1 MIEFLTSGG
10 IRIDLAPN
18 QEVSLSLENA
28 LFSNDH
34 IPVAWTTDV
43 ELPISMTNSRLF
55 GYPDAMLLA
64 EQRQEINATMYI
76 NGIPVIL
83 GKLKLTGK
91 SDSMLQASF
100 IGVSVED
107 SLVGSLKD
115 APFNRWEF
123 GSALLDQR
131 PLFDEIMTGAANNSR
146 EDFALPLMVRESE
159 KDTADNYVGNSE
171 IGAIRYE
178 SFGLKYLNSPQC
190 NYVVPV
196 VKLKYIL
203 QTVFADCRIDEAY
216 SDYFG
221 KIGIVAPYRKNAAF
235 TFEGGFNLPHNNS
248 STSINFILDLAEAM
262 PDVSV
267 ADFVKNMLA
276 TFCATIFIFRGEKQM
291 ISNKAIIQATEF
303 TDWSA
308 KISDDIEQEF
318 EPGQSYE
325 YGFSGITDTD
335 ITETITDCTTIA
347 DCFNAAE
354 NTIVRCADTGDIYR
368 RVQRPYIA
376 GHGAQTYYNN
386 GLELVRQ
393 EAMIPKETPDKSIE
407 TFSATTDWVP
417 VKCIP
422 YIFRYT
428 YGSSMIY
435 MHDGVMLPIID
446 MPTVGGAR
454 PTTIYFGLLETNTGG
469 PYTPTAQLTSNGYIG
484 GTILG
489 SFTSSISSL
498 NLMGTFGLYERYHK
512 DFEAWLAKDK
522 TTTKIAVNLSAA
534 DIADLRIWKKI
545 MLYNRLFFIKALS
558 ITLNT
563 SKDYIHTE
571 AELVVA

>member
-28 LFSNDH
+28 LFSSDH

-43 ELPISMTNSRLF
+43 ELPISTTNSRLF

-76 NGIPVIL
+76 NGIPVML

-91 SDSMLQASF
+91 SDGMLQASF

-123 GSALLDQR
+123 GSALLGER

-159 KDTADNYVGNSE
+159 KDTADNYTE
-171 IGAIRYE
+171 TE
-178 SFGLKYLNSPQC
+178 SFGRKYVNSPQC

-221 KIGIVAPYRKNAAF
+221 KIGIVAPYRKNAGS
-235 TFEGGFNLPHNNS
+235 TLDGGFNLPHE
-248 STSINFILDLAEAM
+248 TSNTAINFILDLAEAM

-291 ISNKAIIQATEF
+291 ISNKAIIQTTEF

-318 EPGQSYE
+318 ELGQSYE

-335 ITETITDCTTIA
+335 ITETITDCATIN
-347 DCFNAAE
+347 DCFGAAD
-354 NTIVRCADTGDIYR
+354 NTLVRCANTGDIYR
-368 RVQRPYIA
+368 KIQRPYIS
-376 GHGAQTYYNN
+376 GHGAQTYYDN

-393 EAMIPKETPDKSIE
+393 EAMIPQETPDKSIE
-407 TFSATTDWVP
+407 TFSAASNWVP
-417 VKCIP
+417 MKCIP
-422 YIFRYT
+422 YVFRYNLD
-428 YGSSMIY
+428 GSMINWY
-435 MHDGVMLPIID
+435 DGVMLPIVD

-454 PTTIYFGLLETNTGG
+454 PSTIQFGLLESYVVG
-469 PYTPTAQLTSNGYIG
+469 PYVPSVQLTSNGNIG
-484 GTILG
+484 ASLG
-489 SFTSSISSL
+489 FFFPSLPTL
-498 NLMGTFGLYERYHK
+498 NLMGTSSLYERYHK

-522 TTTKIAVNLSAA
+522 TTTKVAVNLSAA
-534 DIADLRIWKKI
+534 DIANLKIWIKV

>member
-28 LFSNDH
+28 LFSSDH

-76 NGIPVIL
+76 NGIPVML

-91 SDSMLQASF
+91 SDGMLQASF

-123 GSALLDQR
+123 GSALLGER

-159 KDTADNYVGNSE
+159 KDTADNYTE
-171 IGAIRYE
+171 TE
-178 SFGLKYLNSPQC
+178 SFGRKYVNSPQC
-190 NYVVPV
+190 KYVVPV

-318 EPGQSYE
+318 ELGQSYE

-335 ITETITDCTTIA
+335 ITETITDCATIN
-347 DCFNAAE
+347 DCFGAAD
-354 NTIVRCADTGDIYR
+354 NTLVRCTDTGDIYR
-368 RVQRPYIA
+368 KIQRPYIS
-376 GHGAQTYYNN
+376 GHGAQTYYDN

-407 TFSATTDWVP
+407 TFSATSNWVP

-422 YIFRYT
+422 YVFRYSP
-428 YGSSMIY
+428 GSSMINWY
-435 MHDGVMLPIID
+435 DGVMLPIVD

-454 PTTIYFGLLETNTGG
+454 PSTIQFGLLESYIVG
-469 PYTPTAQLTSNGYIG
+469 PYVPSVQLTSNGNIG
-484 GTILG
+484 ATLG
-489 SFTSSISSL
+489 LFFLSLPTL
-498 NLMGTFGLYERYHK
+498 NLMGTSSLYERYHK

-534 DIADLRIWKKI
+534 DIANLKIWKKV
-545 MLYNRLFFIKALS
+545 MLYNRFFFIKALS

>member
-28 LFSNDH
+28 LFSSDH

-43 ELPISMTNSRLF
+43 ELPISTTNSRLF

-64 EQRQEINATMYI
+64 EQRQEINTTMYI
-76 NGIPVIL
+76 NGIPVML

-91 SDSMLQASF
+91 SDGMLQASF

-123 GSALLDQR
+123 GSALLGER

-159 KDTADNYVGNSE
+159 KDTADNYVINSE
-171 IGAIRYE
+171 IGAIKYE
-178 SFGLKYLNSPQC
+178 FFGLKYLNSPKY

-203 QTVFADCRIDEAY
+203 QTVFADCKIDEAY

-221 KIGIVAPYRKNAAF
+221 KIGIVAPYRKNAAP
-235 TFEGGFNLPHNNS
+235 TFEKGFNLPHNNS
-248 STSINFILDLAEAM
+248 STSINFILDLADAM

-267 ADFVKNMLA
+267 ADFVKNMLT

-318 EPGQSYE
+318 ELGQSYE

-335 ITETITDCTTIA
+335 ITETITDCTTIV
-347 DCFNAAE
+347 DCFKATDNLL
-354 NTIVRCADTGDIYR
+354 VRCADTGDIYR
-368 RVQRPYIA
+368 KIQRSYIS
-376 GHGAQTYYNN
+376 GHGSQTYKMD

-393 EAMIPKETPDKSIE
+393 EAMIPQETPDKSLD
-407 TFSATTDWVP
+407 TFSATSNWVP

-422 YIFRYT
+422 YRFTYT
-428 YGSSMIY
+428 YGSSMINITE
-435 MHDGVMLPIID
+435 GVMLPIVD
-446 MPTVGGAR
+446 MPTVGGVR
-454 PTTIYFGLLETNTGG
+454 PSTIQFGLLEAFGAG
-469 PYTPTAQLTSNGYIG
+469 EYVPAAQLSSNGSFG
-484 GTILG
+484 SVLG
-489 SFTSSISSL
+489 FYSFYPTL
-498 NLMGTFGLYERYHK
+498 NLMGTSSLYERYHK
-512 DFEAWLAKDK
+512 DFEGWLSKDK

-534 DIADLRIWKKI
+534 DIANLKIWKKV